1 MLLQQITQETQTG
14 NMKLVNLNPQ
24 FNQFPF
30 LTTPINQQ
38 LVDNLRLDHFDKD
51 GYEVPTPLER
61 CFYEAQGIDL
71 NCEIQYH
78 IAPVQEWYRDEER
91 SEQGLVLDHCMLL
104 TRYAFAGEAREQ
116 IVEVCRNRPI
126 LQKLL
131 NIKPK
136 WGIDFSLD
144 FVTHDIVMEVIHIE
158 QDFDNLEE
166 AQEAKE
172 RLERI
177 IDNTDWYDGAMQL
190 YKRKDEW
197 INLSSDDHSDYK
209 AQFFGWARAFD
220 NKKVF

>member
-1 MLLQQITQETQTG
+1 MNLI
-14 NMKLVNLNPQ
+14 NLNPS
-24 FNQFPF
+24 FTNSPY
-30 LTTPINQQ
+30 LTKPIQRQ
-38 LVDNLRLDHFDKD
+38 LVETLPFKDFDKD
-51 GYEVPTPLER
+51 GYEVPTPLEHLH
-61 CFYEAQGIDL
+61 YEINGVEL
-71 NCEIQYH
+71 NREIQYH
-78 IAPVQEWYRDEER
+78 IAPVQEWYTDTEQ
-91 SEQGLVLDHCMLL
+91 SEHGLVLDHCMLL
-104 TRYAFAGEAREQ
+104 TRYAFAGEAIEQ
-116 IVEVCRNRPI
+116 IEEVSRHRPI

-144 FVTHDIVMEVIHIE
+144 YVTHDIVMEVIHIE

-172 RLERI
+172 RLEQI
-177 IDNTDWYDGAMQL
+177 IDDTDWYDGAMQL
-190 YKRKDEW
+190 YKRRDEW